1 LVELVSAHQLARDAL
16 DGLPVL
22 LEQCPDV
29 TALAG
34 SNVMSL
40 RGRSEGR
47 QEPPHVPQESDD
59 VAEGFPAASV
69 PHGVGR
75 PAKQWGV
82 MLLLDAQLDSR
93 YQPIARIG
101 RGGMAEVMLT
111 AMQSSGVTKLAV
123 LKCLLPDLAED
134 PDFIEMFLDEARLC
148 ARLNHP
154 NVVQTY
160 EVLRHGDRLAIAM
173 EYLDGQPLTSVLRRL
188 GGELDVAT
196 RLLIITS
203 VLAGLEY
210 AHNLTDFDG
219 TSLGVVHRDVTPHN
233 VFVTYDGHVKLVD
246 FGIAKTMAA
255 RNRTRPGSVRGKLA
269 YLAPEAL
276 RGRVIDRRS
285 DLFSVG
291 VMLWEI
297 LAGRRLWVPKRAD
310 KVSWCLAPGASAPAL
325 PADLD
330 IPAELRAVCVRAL
343 AIDPDARYQSA
354 AELGAELEHLGALA
368 GDSHARHL
376 GQLVSRAFEPEIK
389 ARRVLLEVRLRGR
402 LDEPSIVLARE
413 SPEKASPERPA
424 SAAPLVDERKT
435 LESLAAPAPVLTPTG
450 KRGHAWSRT
459 VLVSATVAMI
469 ALMSGARLGGRS
481 AAIAARRAKAR
492 ALQAAPLVRTL
503 EPPIESLPP
512 REAVQPPSPRGANR
526 ERRSHLRRSHPL
538 DPSSDDVLDID
549 GSPLPPSRGSG
560 VWRDWNY

>member
-1 LVELVSAHQLARDAL
+1 
-16 DGLPVL
+16 
-22 LEQCPDV
+22 
-29 TALAG
+29 
-34 SNVMSL
+34 
-40 RGRSEGR
+40 
-47 QEPPHVPQESDD
+47 
-59 VAEGFPAASV
+59 
-69 PHGVGR
+69 
-75 PAKQWGV
+75 

-111 AMQSSGVTKLAV
+111 AMHASGVTKLAV

-134 PDFIEMFLDEARLC
+134 PDFVEMFLDEARLC

-160 EVLRHGDRLAIAM
+160 EVLRDGDRLALAM

-219 TSLGVVHRDVTPHN
+219 TPLGVVHRDVTPQN

-246 FGIAKTMAA
+246 FGIAKTMSAGH
-255 RNRTRPGSVRGKLA
+255 RTRPGSVRGKLA

-276 RGRVIDRRS
+276 RGRDVDRRA

-297 LAGRRLWVPKRAD
+297 LAGRRLWVPKREGSP
-310 KVSWCLAPGASAPAL
+310 SWCLTPGAAPPEL

-330 IPAELRAVCVRAL
+330 ISRELRAVCGRAL

-376 GQLVSRAFEPEIK
+376 GQLVSSAFEPEIK
-389 ARRVLLEVRLRGR
+389 ARRALLEIRLRGH
-402 LDEPSIVLARE
+402 LVEPGGVLALQ
-413 SPEKASPERPA
+413 SPEKASSEIPA
-424 SAAPLVDERKT
+424 SGVAVVDERQTVESYVT
-435 LESLAAPAPVLTPTG
+435 LAPVSPPAG

-459 VLVSATVAMI
+459 VLVSAAVALI
-469 ALMSGARLGGRS
+469 ALVAGARLGGR
-481 AAIAARRAKAR
+481 AATIAARGATAPVPEP
-492 ALQAAPLVRTL
+492 APLVETP
-503 EPPIESLPP
+503 EPPIERLPP
-512 REAVQPPSPRGANR
+512 RETPQPASPHVANR
-526 ERRSHLRRSHPL
+526 ERRSHLHRSHAL
-538 DPSSDDVLDID
+538 DPYSDDVLDID
-549 GSPLPPSRGSG
+549 GSPPPPSRGSG
-560 VWRDWNY
+560 VRRDWNN